1 MLTFD
6 VTDAIIVSTGG
17 IIMEVL
23 WIVSGSLGS
32 AALVVGIVFFF
43 IYRNVK
49 CHSDHVVKGRII
61 DLTWNAAEFNRIHTD
76 EEYSLDI
83 GGLTF
88 RGEVGGR
95 SYSSTDYRTSNTFHK
110 VFSYTVDGKEYVRAE
125 GIRYSKGLIE
135 KTVGTEVNVYYDPHN
150 PRSATLSSG
159 KGYKIVWAILIPVGI
174 ALLITSAV
182 ILFLL

>member
-6 VTDAIIVSTGG
+6 GSDAIIVPTGG
-17 IIMEVL
+17 VIMEVL

-32 AALVVGIVFFF
+32 AALIVGIVFFF

-49 CHSDHVVKGRII
+49 RHSDHVVKGRII
-61 DLTWNAAEFNRIHTD
+61 DLTWNAAEFNRIHND
-76 EEYSLDI
+76 EGISLDI
-83 GGLTF
+83 GGLTLT
-88 RGEVGGR
+88 GGVGGR
-95 SYSSTDYRTSNTFHK
+95 SYSSTGYRTSNTYHR

-150 PRSATLSSG
+150 PHSATLSSG

-174 ALLITSAV
+174 ALLITAAV